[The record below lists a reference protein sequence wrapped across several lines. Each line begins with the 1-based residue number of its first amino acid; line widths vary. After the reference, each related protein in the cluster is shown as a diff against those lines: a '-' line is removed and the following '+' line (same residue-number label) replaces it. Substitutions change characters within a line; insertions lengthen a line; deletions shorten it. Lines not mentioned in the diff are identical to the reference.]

1 MRNKFCYN
9 WFKGIRCLDYLG
21 KCIVFIQ
28 MDQFIGRED
37 LVIEEI
43 CQDFLSDLELI
54 YIGQIIIDG
63 DSVVY

>member
-1 MRNKFCYN
+1 M
-9 WFKGIRCLDYLG
+9 
-21 KCIVFIQ
+21 
-28 MDQFIGRED
+28 
-37 LVIEEI
+37 EEI